1 MTLKGG
7 GLFTLFPVTLTDRLR
22 RRHRR
27 TALQRPLSA
36 T

>member
-7 GLFTLFPVTLTDRLR
+7 GLFMLFPVTLTDRLR

-27 TALQRPLSA
+27 AASQPPLSA